1 MAEPHREIKTYSTSV
16 ENKFDQD
23 IQILCDRGAWVVMT
37 AFSLVLLLR
46 SLLAMVVVLASMEIL
61 GLIDLSW
68 SLLLIVVVGDLLVG
82 AAVGLA
88 YFISNS
94 KTKTS

>member
-1 MAEPHREIKTYSTSV
+1 M

-94 KTKTS
+94 KKTS